1 MSRDAMEAE
10 GVAPSAGNLPAS
22 GATVRVWDLVV
33 RVFHWTVVTGCVLN
47 LFILDDGGLPHEV
60 VGYAVAVALSIRVV
74 WGFIGTRYARFAD
87 FIPTPKR
94 FASYMSDLVK
104 GREPRT
110 LGHNPAGALMMLVL
124 MVLLAGV
131 SITGW
136 MMGLDAFWGEEWVEE
151 LHGFLANSIM
161 VLALL
166 HAAAALFESWRHSEN
181 LVWSMVTGRKRA

>member
-10 GVAPSAGNLPAS
+10 GVAPSAGNLPVS
-22 GATVRVWDLVV
+22 GASVRVWDIVV
-33 RVFHWTVVTGCVLN
+33 RLFHWTVVTGCLLN
-47 LFILDDGGLPHEV
+47 LFILDDGGLAHEV
-60 VGYAVAVALSIRVV
+60 VGYTVAAALAVRVV
-74 WGFIGTRYARFAD
+74 WGFVGTRHARFAD
-87 FIPTPKR
+87 FVPTPKR
-94 FASYMSDLVK
+94 LRSYVLALIK

-110 LGHNPAGALMMLVL
+110 LGHNPAGAVMMLAL

-136 MMGLDAFWGEEWVEE
+136 MMGLDAFWGEEWLEDF
-151 LHGFLANSIM
+151 HSILANSIM

>member
-1 MSRDAMEAE
+1 MSRQTMEAE
-10 GVAPSAGNLPAS
+10 GVVPSAANAPVA
-22 GATVRVWDLVV
+22 GATVHVWDLLV

-47 LFILDDGGLPHEV
+47 LFILDDGELPHEV
-60 VGYAVAVALSIRVV
+60 VGYAVAAALSIRVV
-74 WGFIGTRYARFAD
+74 WGFIGTRHARFAD

-94 FASYMSDLVK
+94 LASYMSELVK

-110 LGHNPAGALMMLVL
+110 LGHNPAGALMMLAL

-131 SITGW
+131 CVTGW

-151 LHGFLANSIM
+151 LHGLLANSIL